1 MNERDEKKR
10 REWVKNAAIVFLTIM
25 LLLTFFSN
33 TIMNYSLPEVATQYV
48 QSGSITAKVRGTGN
62 VEATDP
68 YNVVVKGSRV
78 ISSVAVKQ
86 GDQVE
91 KDQVLYYLEDSDSE
105 ELAAAEKELEDL
117 ELAYM
122 KGLFGNNVSSEII
135 SKVANGNTDGFA
147 ALQAKV
153 TDMQNRLDAAEKRVK
168 ECQDALSNLSLQS
181 TVNTNNAGVNTI
193 DAENAV
199 AQADFDLVNAQ
210 TSSGNAEKAFN
221 DKIDAEKAKV
231 TNEINELKRQI
242 EDVQTLI
249 NNAGS
254 VTNTTSNNSNINI
267 NNNNSNGQG
276 DNNSGTIIIDGV
288 TVSNDKTTLL
298 AEYREMRDDAAALRD
313 AKLTERDEILNKIY
327 EAAEDSDYNGSK
339 NINELKAW
347 IDANNDY
354 ESYRSLLEAYDR
366 AQQDYDTADAQ
377 YNYAVQMISDAEKNL
392 SGYDANVESLA
403 NLKNQLAA
411 KEAELNNISAIT
423 YQPGDS
429 VKSAQEKL
437 NQAQKD
443 LTDLTNANKQ
453 TSAAY
458 QNQIAN
464 AEAALKNA
472 QAVYDLLKEEQAEMN
487 ADINAELDL
496 AKANKDIADKKVEI
510 AKLRAE
516 SMGGAITAP
525 VAGTVTSLTYKAG
538 ETTEPEETAAVIQ
551 VEGKGYT
558 MTISVTNE
566 QAKKVQ
572 VGDTAELQ
580 NAWYYDDA
588 QVILSAIKPD
598 PDKPGQNKLLEF
610 SVSGSSIQ
618 AGQALNV
625 SVGQRSAEYEL
636 VVPNSA
642 VREDNNGKFILIV
655 ESKSSPLGNRYIA
668 TRVDV
673 EVLASDDNNT
683 AISAGLYGY
692 EYVITTSTKPVEAGK
707 QVRLNE
713 S

>member
-1 MNERDEKKR
+1 MFRGRRERQGLKFMNEKDGKKK
-10 REWVKNAAIVFLTIM
+10 REWVKNAAIVFLVIM

-68 YNVVVKGSRV
+68 YNIVAKESRV

-91 KDQVLYYLEDSDSE
+91 KDQVIYYLEDAKSE
-105 ELAAAEKELEDL
+105 ELKQAEDELEEL

-122 KGLFGNNVSSEII
+122 KGLFGNNVSSETI
-135 SKVANGNTDGFA
+135 SKVASGNTDGFA
-147 ALQAKV
+147 TLQAKV

-168 ECQDALSNLSLQS
+168 ECQNALDNLSLQS
-181 TVNTNNAGVNTI
+181 TVNANNANINTI
-193 DAENAV
+193 DEENAV
-199 AQADFDLVNAQ
+199 TQADANLANAQ
-210 TSSGNAEKAFN
+210 TSASNAEKEFN
-221 DKIDAEKAKV
+221 DVIAAHKAQI
-231 TNEINELKRQI
+231 TNEINELKKQI
-242 EDVQTLI
+242 EDVQMLI

-254 VTNTTSNNSNINI
+254 VTSAVDKNGNITF
-267 NNNNSNGQG
+267 NNNQSGS
-276 DNNSGTIIIDGV
+276 NSGDINIDGV
-288 TVSNDKTTLL
+288 TMPDDETTLL
-298 AEYREMRDDAAALRD
+298 QEYRRMRDEADELRKE
-313 AKLTERDEILNKIY
+313 KLKEIFDKAQKSGYSGN
-327 EAAEDSDYNGSK
+327 E

-347 IDANNDY
+347 IDANDKDEY
-354 ESYRSLLEAYDR
+354 QPLLL
-366 AQQDYDTADAQ
+366 DYDTANAQ
-377 YNYAVQMISDAEKNL
+377 YNYAVQMLSEAEKNM
-392 SGYDANVESLA
+392 SGYSSNTAALA
-403 NLKNQLAA
+403 RLNEQLLA
-411 KEAELNNISAIT
+411 KEAELNNVSAIT
-423 YQPGDS
+423 YQPGDN
-429 VKSAQEKL
+429 VQTAQNKL
-437 NQAQKD
+437 NQAKQN
-443 LTDLTNANKQ
+443 LTDKTNANKQ
-453 TSAAY
+453 TAVAY

-464 AEAALKNA
+464 AETALKNA
-472 QAVYDLLKEEQAEMN
+472 QAVYELLKEEQAEMN

-496 AKANKDIADKKVEI
+496 AKANKDIAEKKVEI
-510 AKLRAE
+510 AELRAN
-516 SMGGAITAP
+516 SMGAAITAP
-525 VAGTVTSLTYKAG
+525 VAGTVTSLNLVAG
-538 ETTEPEETAAVIQ
+538 ETTKQDETVAVIQ

-572 VGDTAELQ
+572 VGDTVELQ
-580 NAWYYDDA
+580 NAWYYDDV
-588 QVILSAIKPD
+588 QVILAAIKPD
-598 PDKPGQNKLLEF
+598 PEKPGQNKLLEF
-610 SVSGSSIQ
+610 SVNGSSIQ

-625 SVGQRSAEYEL
+625 SVGQRSSEYEL

-683 AISAGLYGY
+683 AISAALYGY

>member
-1 MNERDEKKR
+1 MNERDGKKR
-10 REWVKNAAIVFLTIM
+10 REWVKNAAIIFLTIM

-68 YNVVVKGSRV
+68 YNVEVKGSRV
-78 ISSVAVKQ
+78 IASVAVKQ
-86 GDQVE
+86 GDPVE
-91 KDQVLYYLEDSDSE
+91 KDQVIYYLEDTDSE
-105 ELAAAEKELEDL
+105 ELAAAEKELDDL

-122 KGLFGNNVSSEII
+122 KGLFGSNVSSEII

-168 ECQDALSNLSLQS
+168 ECQDALNNLSLQS

-199 AQADFDLVNAQ
+199 AQATSELSNAQ
-210 TSSGNAEKAFN
+210 ADETNVEAAFSRMKAQKIEEINYKITETQNAISDLEKIVSSATGITESVYGVKENQSPSQSDSVQTENTSGGIDVYIQRREAAKQIVDNKLN
-221 DKIDAEKAKV
+221 DIYSAAINQQQADYYTGDKNIDA
-231 TNEINELKRQI
+231 
-242 EDVQTLI
+242 
-249 NNAGS
+249 
-254 VTNTTSNNSNINI
+254 
-267 NNNNSNGQG
+267 
-276 DNNSGTIIIDGV
+276 
-288 TVSNDKTTLL
+288 
-298 AEYREMRDDAAALRD
+298 
-313 AKLTERDEILNKIY
+313 
-327 EAAEDSDYNGSK
+327 
-339 NINELKAW
+339 LKAW
-347 IDANNDY
+347 INQSEDRYKDY
-354 ESYRSLLEAYDR
+354 EKLLS
-366 AQQDYDTADAQ
+366 DYNAAVSQ
-377 YNYAVQMISDAEKNL
+377 YNIAVELVNDA
-392 SGYDANVESLA
+392 S
-403 NLKNQLAA
+403 NQLNIYGD
-411 KEAELNNISAIT
+411 KKSELESKRAELKILQSKLAEINAQT
-423 YQPGDS
+423 YTPGDS
-429 VKSAQEKL
+429 IEEAKAKL
-437 NQAQKD
+437 DQANKYLLDQ
-443 LTDLTNANKQ
+443 TNANKQ

-472 QAVYDLLKEEQAEMN
+472 QAVYELLKEEQAEMN
-487 ADINAELDL
+487 SDINAELDL
-496 AKANKDIADKKVEI
+496 AKASKDIADKKAEI

-516 SMGGAITAP
+516 SVGTTITAP
-525 VAGTVTSLTYKAG
+525 VAGTVTSLAYKAG
-538 ETTEPEETAAVIQ
+538 ETTKPDEAAAVIQ
-551 VEGKGYT
+551 MEGKGYT

-610 SVSGSSIQ
+610 NVSGSSIQ

-625 SVGQRSAEYEL
+625 SVGQRSSEYEL